1 MNRPTGRAA
10 RRVPDALRVVGMY
23 GVVLTLHVLGIALFV
38 GHGGTFGLSGAAGA
52 SVAYSGA
59 GLTVYALGLR
69 HAFDVDHVAAIDD
82 TTRYLVAVGRRP
94 LGVGLMFSLGHA
106 SVVLG
111 LCLAIAF
118 AAHTVAAGWDGAA
131 VVGSVVG
138 GVVSVVFLLLVAGIN
153 GVVLRDLVATRRAA
167 RGGAVDEARLADVL
181 ARRGLVN
188 RLLRGQYARVV
199 AHLWQVFVVGLL
211 FGLGFDTATQVGALA
226 LAAGSASGPG
236 SSAAAILA
244 LPLLFAAGMTLA
256 DTTDGLLMARAYG
269 WAAHRPLQRLTYN
282 LTLTGVSVALAAGT
296 AVAQT
301 VGLVSRALDPVRGG
315 TDAFGGLDPAAV
327 GLGAVLLLAALWAGA
342 ALHARARQPERLE
355 A

>member
-1 MNRPTGRAA
+1 M
-10 RRVPDALRVVGMY
+10 PDAVRVAGLY
-23 GVVLTLHVLGIALFV
+23 SVVLVLHVLGVGLFV
-38 GHGGTFGLSGAAGA
+38 QHGGTFGLLGATGA

-94 LGVGLMFSLGHA
+94 LGVGLTFSLGHA
-106 SVVLG
+106 SVVLA
-111 LCLAIAF
+111 LCMAIAF
-118 AAHTVAAGWDGAA
+118 AAHTVTGWWDSAAAI
-131 VVGSVVG
+131 GSVVG
-138 GVVSVVFLLLVAGIN
+138 GIVSVVFLVLVAGIN

-167 RGGAVDEARLADVL
+167 RHGAVDEEQLAEVL

-199 AHLWQVFVVGLL
+199 AHPWQVFVVGLL

-226 LAAGSASGPG
+226 LAAGSASGA
-236 SSAAAILA
+236 SSTVGAILA

-282 LTLTGVSVALAAGT
+282 VVLTGASVVLATGT
-296 AVAQT
+296 AAAQA
-301 VGLVSRALDPVRGG
+301 VGLVSRALGPNGSGV
-315 TDAFGGLDPAAV
+315 DAFGGLDPAAI
-327 GLGAVLLLAALWAGA
+327 GIAAAALLVLLWAAA
-342 ALHARARQPERLE
+342 AIHGRARRPELSDV
-355 A
+355 